1 MDSAAI
7 SASEGY
13 FITIGAE
20 DGIRSDGRGVLDYRP
35 IHVESGVLPL
45 ADGSARVR
53 IGGDETD
60 VLVSIKADLTTEDS
74 IEESLPNRLNFFV
87 DFSAVASPE
96 FAGRG
101 GNDLGED
108 LADVFYSAYDNDEV
122 LPELNKKCII
132 SPSHMWSIY
141 VDVVV
146 LKFGG
151 NVVDAISLGIKAALA
166 DTEVCEVVS
175 FPADADKVMI
185 DLPEEVKTWNFDISR
200 APLVVAVN
208 RIGHAEVIDADI
220 LEETSSSACLLVG
233 VSPGSDSQLDN
244 ADEQRMEEDDARSS
258 DDRPH
263 PAKVTC
269 TKKVGG
275 GSLELQSVQS
285 MIDTALMVGVEL
297 DRTLTQWLN
306 EEAAARQE
314 EDGQVPE
321 SSRTFLR

>member
-74 IEESLPNRLNFFV
+74 IEESLPNRLNFFI
-87 DFSAVASPE
+87 DFSAIASPE

-108 LADVFYSAYDNDEV
+108 LANVFYAAYDNDEV

-185 DLPEEVKTWNFDISR
+185 DLPEDVKTWNFDTSR
-200 APLVVAVN
+200 APLIVAVN
-208 RIGHAEVIDADI
+208 RIGHAEVIDANA

-233 VSPGSDSQLDN
+233 VSPGSTQSN
-244 ADEQRMEEDDARSS
+244 NEGEEGMEEDDG
-258 DDRPH
+258 H

-269 TKKVGG
+269 MKKVGG

-285 MIDTALMVGVEL
+285 MIDTALLVGVEL
-297 DRTLTQWLN
+297 DRALMQWL
-306 EEAAARQE
+306 EEEMAVRL
-314 EDGQVPE
+314 EDELQFAE
-321 SSRTFLR
+321 SARTFLR

>member
-13 FITIGAE
+13 FITTGAE
-20 DGIRSDGRGVLDYRP
+20 DGIRNDGRGALDYRP

-45 ADGSARVR
+45 ANGSARVR
-53 IGGDETD
+53 IGEDETD
-60 VLVSIKADLTTEDS
+60 VLVSVKADLITEDS
-74 IEESLPNRLNFFV
+74 IEESLRNRLNFFV
-87 DFSAVASPE
+87 DFSAIASPE

-108 LADVFYSAYDNDEV
+108 LANVFYSAYDNDEV
-122 LPELNKKCII
+122 LPELNKNCII

-141 VDVVV
+141 VYVVV
-146 LKFGG
+146 LKCGG
-151 NVVDAISLGIKAALA
+151 NVVYTSSLGIKAALA
-166 DTEVCEVVS
+166 NTEVCEVVS

-200 APLVVAVN
+200 APLVIAVN

-220 LEETSSSACLLVG
+220 MEETSSIACLLVG
-233 VSPGSDSQLDN
+233 VSPGSAQLDN

-258 DDRPH
+258 DDLPH

-285 MIDTALMVGVEL
+285 MIDTALLVGVEL
-297 DRTLTQWLN
+297 DRALTQWLD
-306 EEAAARQE
+306 EETAARPE

>member
-1 MDSAAI
+1 MTDSAAI
-7 SASEGY
+7 SASEEY

-20 DGIRSDGRGVLDYRP
+20 DGIRNDGRGALDYRP

-45 ADGSARVR
+45 ANGSARVR
-53 IGGDETD
+53 IGEDETD
-60 VLVSIKADLTTEDS
+60 VLVSVKADLTTEDS

-87 DFSAVASPE
+87 DFSAIASPE

-108 LADVFYSAYDNDEV
+108 LANVFYSAYDNDEV
-122 LPELNKKCII
+122 LLELNKKCII

-151 NVVDAISLGIKAALA
+151 NAVDAISLGIKAALA

-185 DLPEEVKTWNFDISR
+185 DLPEEVKTWSFDISR
-200 APLVVAVN
+200 VPLVIAVN
-208 RIGHAEVIDADI
+208 RIGQAEVIDADI
-220 LEETSSSACLLVG
+220 MEETGSSACLLVG
-233 VSPGSDSQLDN
+233 VSPGSTQL
-244 ADEQRMEEDDARSS
+244 ERMEEDAATVSDAM
-258 DDRPH
+258 PH

-285 MIDTALMVGVEL
+285 MIDTALLVGVEL
-297 DRTLTQWLN
+297 DRALIQWLD

-314 EDGQVPE
+314 KDGQVPE